1 MTCRAVQ
8 QRLGSY
14 VDGELAAAETRSIRS
29 HLASCPECRAALDEQ
44 NVSKLFVANLSA
56 PEPSADFEERLVG
69 KVMGTGKQKTFRWQ
83 PALAVVAMAAALL
96 VFTFQYRESLQ
107 RQTEAK
113 RMLERQNFEVARH
126 QSDIQRGDPLMGG
139 SGLILV
145 GRAE

>member
-8 QRLGSY
+8 QHLGSY
-14 VDGELAAAETRSIRS
+14 VDGELGAAETRSIRS
-29 HLASCPECRAALDEQ
+29 HLASCSDCRAALEEQ
-44 NVSKLFVANLSA
+44 NFSKLCVANLSA
-56 PEPSADFEERLVG
+56 PEPPLDFEERLVG
-69 KVMGTGKQKTFRWQ
+69 SVLGASKPRKLRWQ

-96 VFTFQYRESLQ
+96 VFTFQYRENLQ